1 MKKGASTAA
10 MMVLIVTLMIGG
22 IAGCARPKPTVPGT
36 PVAVEEAP
44 TDTPTPIPYPGPPT
58 ETPTSTPTA
67 TVMPP
72 TETTVLI
79 SPPSQDLL
87 IGQSTT
93 VDIKIEQVTDLF
105 GAEVHLSFDPAKLE
119 VQDADPAVAGVQIEV
134 GTFPDPAEG
143 RGFVAQNLAD
153 NIAGRIDYAV
163 TLLSPAQP
171 VSGSGVLARVT
182 FQAIGEGT
190 SPVAFI
196 NALLSDQAGAQIPAA
211 TADGTITVMVVAPT
225 PTPTGTP
232 PTPTVTP
239 TPVTVTP
246 SPTPTPAPGGFPYVV
261 CWGDTLWSIALRFGT
276 TVEAIVQANN
286 IADPDYILA
295 GQTLIIPGVAPPT
308 PVIHIVQKGDTL
320 WAIALR
326 YGTTVKAICWANG
339 ILNPDLIYVGQKL
352 VIPAGEAIPPRPTI
366 YIVQPGDTLWA
377 IALRYG
383 TTPWAI
389 AIANN
394 IPNPNLIFVG
404 QSLVIP

>member
-10 MMVLIVTLMIGG
+10 IVVLIVTLMIGG

-36 PVAVEEAP
+36 PVAVAGAP
-44 TDTPTPIPYPGPPT
+44 TDTPTPAPYPGPAT

-67 TVMPP
+67 TAMPP

-79 SPPSQDLL
+79 SPPSQEAF

-93 VDIKIEQVTDLF
+93 VDIRIEQVTGLF

-119 VQDADPAVAGVQIEV
+119 VQDANPAVAGVQIEV
-134 GTFPDPAEG
+134 GTFPDPAGG
-143 RGFVAQNLAD
+143 RGFVAQNSAD
-153 NIAGRIDYAV
+153 NSTGKIDYAV
-163 TLLSPAQP
+163 TLISPSQP

-182 FQAIGEGT
+182 FKAIGGGT

-196 NALLSDQAGAQIPAA
+196 SALLSDQTGTQIPAA
-211 TADGTITVMVVAPT
+211 AAGGTIKVVVATPT

-232 PTPTVTP
+232 PTPTATT

-246 SPTPTPAPGGFPYVV
+246 SPTPTPVPAGFPYVV
-261 CWGDTLWSIALRFGT
+261 RWGDTLWGIALRFGT
-276 TVEAIVQANN
+276 TVEAIVRANN

-295 GQTLIIPGVAPPT
+295 GQTLIIPGVAPP

-320 WAIALR
+320 WALALR
-326 YGTTVKAICWANG
+326 YGTTVKAIAWANR
-339 ILNPDLIYVGQKL
+339 ILNPDLIYVGQRL
-352 VIPAGEAIPPRPTI
+352 VIPAGAVVPLPRPII
-366 YIVQPGDTLWA
+366 YTVRPGDTLWA

-404 QSLVIP
+404 QRLVIP